1 MKKQNISIH
10 EISETIVK
18 EFGDIP
24 RYKNLINLFK
34 LFNIGDNTI
43 VYLNFENNSYM
54 PILQRLGPQVSVKRG
69 DYSLAEGF
77 EFDSAVEANRKNVFD
92 VVENS
97 PFYFTSTPITLIEDD
112 DSLDIKKGSPI
123 MLFSDNYRYSSDDK
137 IIERFI

>member
-10 EISETIVK
+10 EISKTIVK
-18 EFGDIP
+18 EFGDIA

-54 PILQRLGPQVSVKRG
+54 PLLKRLGPQVSVKRG

-77 EFDSAVEANRKNVFD
+77 EFDSAEEANRRNVFD
-92 VVENS
+92 IV
-97 PFYFTSTPITLIEDD
+97 
-112 DSLDIKKGSPI
+112 
-123 MLFSDNYRYSSDDK
+123 
-137 IIERFI
+137 